1 MAFIDTTYK
10 LEYLSSIV
18 NKLKLP
24 IKNPADPSDSSEWT
38 WNYKSS
44 QHYKL
49 LKLKLNLISQTN
61 QLIKTYNPVLKQHV
75 ANKRDNFDT
84 KCKICFTQNKK
95 LINIKMNVLS
105 KLNDYVFDWKP
116 HLERVFDRFKDTR
129 MKSNYDINNLNDLN
143 VFLRTPAPIKWFQL
157 NMNNYTTT
165 SEYFKLSLYL
175 PEIQDKEEAIT
186 NYLQQK

>member
-1 MAFIDTTYK
+1 MAFMDSDYK
-10 LEYLSSIV
+10 IEHLANIV

-49 LKLKLNLISQTN
+49 LKLKLNLVSQTN
-61 QLIKTYNPVLKQHV
+61 QLIKTYNPVLKQ
-75 ANKRDNFDT
+75 AAPNKRDET
-84 KCKICFTQNKK
+84 KCTVCFTSNKK
-95 LINIKMNVLS
+95 LIDLKINVLC

-129 MKSNYDINNLNDLN
+129 MKANYDINTLNDLN
-143 VFLRTPAPIKWFQL
+143 MFLRTPAPIKWFQL
-157 NMNNYTTT
+157 NMNSYTTT
-165 SEYFKLSLYL
+165 SKHFRLAVTK
-175 PEIQDKEEAIT
+175 I
-186 NYLQQK
+186 